1 MCLLQ
6 LLFDRTAASQEA
18 VLHTLTE
25 EMTRQRI
32 RELFVCYCVL
42 LLAGRALSGGRWA
55 RKGRFSALQPVSD
68 PHADSGD
75 ACVDRCAHAAAIVSL
90 RKQG

>member
-42 LLAGRALSGGRWA
+42 LLAGRALSGGCWPGKA
-55 RKGRFSALQPVSD
+55 G
-68 PHADSGD
+68 G
-75 ACVDRCAHAAAIVSL
+75 
-90 RKQG
+90 